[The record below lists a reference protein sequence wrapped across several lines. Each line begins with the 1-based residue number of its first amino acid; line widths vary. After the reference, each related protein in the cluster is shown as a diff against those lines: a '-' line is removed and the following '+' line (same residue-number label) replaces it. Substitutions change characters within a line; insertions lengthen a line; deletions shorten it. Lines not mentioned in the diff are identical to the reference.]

1 MSPMDLA
8 LIVFE
13 LFVMVIAISLHDC
26 AQAWM
31 ANRLGDPT
39 ARMLGRITMNPAQHF
54 DPWGMGISPL
64 LSIFIF
70 HNPLPFGWG
79 KPVPTTYR
87 IFRSKNGEVI
97 SVIAGPAAQ
106 MLAAIISLIILLVV
120 KHTVQGGGQ
129 SLGLAILLSQRVM
142 IPGVGDQMGGIF
154 PVLLLLYMLLVMNL
168 LLFVFNLLPLPF
180 LDGGKILVRF
190 LPYNAAKAFEQ
201 YSMYFVLA
209 FFFIGGPLISIGFGP
224 LMAIFNGL
232 LISL

>member
-1 MSPMDLA
+1 MSPLDLA

-13 LFVMVIAISLHDC
+13 LFVMVVSISLHDC

-39 ARMLGRITMNPAQHF
+39 ARMLGRITMNPARHF

-87 IFRSKNGEVI
+87 NFRSKNGEVI

-106 MLAAIISLIILLVV
+106 MLAAVVSLIVLLVV

-129 SLGLAILLSQRVM
+129 SLKLAILLSRRV
-142 IPGVGDQMGGIF
+142 PLDGYAGQMGGIF
-154 PVLLLLYMLLVMNL
+154 PILLLLYMLLVMNL

-209 FFFIGGPLISIGFGP
+209 FFFIGGPLIAIGFTP
-224 LMAIFNGL
+224 LMVIFNAL
-232 LISL
+232 LIGL